1 MSKLLKERWNRL
13 AFGKGTQTLNE
24 SDEWYG
30 KMPEDLWELS
40 DWEDARDAHGSG
52 EEFDAYFQSQTT
64 EHLEMKIEQLEAE
77 IEYEMSA
84 MTDMQNQYDMA
95 VAGKESLLYYIRDEV
110 LEARR
115 RGE

>member
-13 AFGKGTQTLNE
+13 AFTKGTQTLNE

-30 KMPEDLWELS
+30 KMPEDLWGLS

-52 EEFDAYFQSQTT
+52 GEFDAYFESQST
-64 EHLEMKIEQLEAE
+64 EHLQMKIEQLESE

-84 MTDMQNQYDMA
+84 MEDPQNQYDMA
-95 VAGKESLLYYIRDEV
+95 VAGKESLLYYIRDEI
-110 LEARR
+110 LAN
-115 RGE
+115 RGV